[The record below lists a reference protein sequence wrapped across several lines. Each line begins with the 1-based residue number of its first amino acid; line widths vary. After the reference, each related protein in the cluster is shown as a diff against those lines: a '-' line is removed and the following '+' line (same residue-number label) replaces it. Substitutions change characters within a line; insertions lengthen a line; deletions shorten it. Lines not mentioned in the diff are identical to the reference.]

1 MSMRL
6 KTALI
11 GYGKAAFMHA
21 EALRNISEVEFVAV
35 CGRNLEKATAFAS
48 KYSVKGYTDLADMV
62 SRENIELVIICT
74 PHPDHKAG
82 AIEAMEAGAHVLVEK
97 PLASSL
103 EDCDA
108 MIVAATRT
116 NKKLGVVSQRRF
128 FPSALRIKNAID
140 EGKIGRPMLGSVVML
155 G

>member
-1 MSMRL
+1 MSTRI

-21 EALRNISEVEFVAV
+21 EALRNIPEVDFAAV
-35 CGRNLEKATAFAS
+35 YGRNLEKATAFAGR
-48 KYSVKGYTDLADMV
+48 YNVKAYDRLADMV
-62 SRENIELVIICT
+62 TNEKIEVVIICT
-74 PHPDHKAG
+74 PHPDHRAG

-108 MIVAATRT
+108 MIAAAART
-116 NKKLGVVSQRRF
+116 NKKLGVVSQR
-128 FPSALRIKNAID
+128 
-140 EGKIGRPMLGSVVML
+140 
-155 G
+155 